1 MKLTKNERNRYKKAA
16 KQLLYSDWVQSALDK
31 AETEEEATRIMTT
44 ARKEDSNFW
53 KDRKQTT

>member
-44 ARKEDSNFW
+44 ARKEGSKFW
-53 KDRKQTT
+53 KDRN